1 MATHFKG
8 PILYSA
14 ARKGLENL
22 QVGVWTN
29 QAVFVDDF
37 TGILLDAT
45 NDWTVV
51 KDSGATAAITADAA
65 TGVLA
70 LTSAATTDNDGASI
84 QANEIWGLTDLS
96 AGEKL
101 YFESR
106 FSIASSAGDSV
117 GQMDVW
123 VGLCENFATNPE
135 NAFTASNR
143 IGFQLDDGS
152 SLTRLISEASDTET
166 ETELDSTYNLT
177 DDTYVTLG
185 FVATKGT
192 SGDIVQYYY
201 NRKLVGTHSTN
212 VPTALMTTAMVEVT
226 GDATGTKSMSIDYIM
241 AAVDRGVT
249 Y

>member
-8 PILYSA
+8 PILYSS

-29 QAVFVDDF
+29 QAVFLDDF
-37 TGILLDAT
+37 TGVVLDAT

-51 KDSGATAAITADAA
+51 KDSGATVAITADAA
-65 TGVLA
+65 TGVVA

-84 QANEIWGLTDLS
+84 QGNEIWQLPTT

-106 FSIASSAGDSV
+106 FSIATTAGDSV

-123 VGLCENFATNPE
+123 VGLTENFAMAPE
-135 NAFTASNR
+135 NAFLATNR

-152 SLTRLISEASDTET
+152 SLTRLISESGGTET
-166 ETELDSTYNLT
+166 ETELATTYNLT
-177 DDTYVTLG
+177 DDTYVPLG
-185 FVATKGT
+185 FIATKGT
-192 SGDIVQYYY
+192 TTDTVEYYH
-201 NRKLVGTHSTN
+201 NRKLVGTHTTN
-212 VPTALMTTAMVEVT
+212 VPTDLLTPAMVEVS
-226 GDATGTKSMSIDYIM
+226 GDGTGTKSMNVDYIM

>member
-8 PILYSA
+8 PILYSS

-29 QAVFVDDF
+29 QAVFLDDF
-37 TGILLDAT
+37 TGIVIDAT

-51 KDSGATAAITADAA
+51 KDSGATVAITADAA

-70 LTSAATTDNDGASI
+70 LTSQATTDNDGASI
-84 QANEIWGLTDLS
+84 QGNEIFQLPST

-101 YFESR
+101 FFESR
-106 FSIASSAGDSV
+106 FFASTTAGSGV
-117 GQMDVW
+117 GQMDIW
-123 VGLCENFATNPE
+123 VGLTENFATNPE
-135 NAFTASNR
+135 NAFLATNR

-152 SLTRLISEASDTET
+152 SLTRLISESGGTET
-166 ETELDSTYNLT
+166 ETELAAAYNLT

-185 FVATKGT
+185 FIATKGT
-192 SGDIVQYYY
+192 STDTVQFYY
-201 NRKLVGTHSTN
+201 NRQLVGTHTTN
-212 VPTALMTTAMVEVT
+212 VPTALLTPAMVEIT

>member
-29 QAVFVDDF
+29 QAVFLDDF
-37 TGILLDAT
+37 TGIVLDAT

-51 KDSGATAAITADAA
+51 KDSGATVAITADAA

-70 LTSAATTDNDGASI
+70 LTSTATTDNDGASI
-84 QANEIWGLTDLS
+84 QGNEIFQLPTT

-101 YFESR
+101 FFESR
-106 FSIASSAGDSV
+106 FSIATTAGDSV

-123 VGLCENFATNPE
+123 VGLTENFATAPE
-135 NAFTASNR
+135 NAFLATNR

-152 SLTRLISEASDTET
+152 SLTRLISESGGTET
-166 ETELDSTYNLT
+166 ETELAAAYNLT

-185 FVATKGT
+185 FIATKGT
-192 SGDIVQYYY
+192 STDTVQFYY
-201 NRKLVGTHSTN
+201 NRQLVGTHTTN
-212 VPTALMTTAMVEVT
+212 VPTDLLTPAMVEVS
-226 GDATGTKSMSIDYIM
+226 GDGTGTKSMNVDYIM

>member
-8 PILYSA
+8 PILYSS

-29 QAVFVDDF
+29 QAVFLDDF
-37 TGILLDAT
+37 TGIVLDAT

-51 KDSGATAAITADAA
+51 KDSSATVAITADAA

-70 LTSAATTDNDGASI
+70 LTSQATTDDDGASI
-84 QANEIWGLTDLS
+84 QGNEIWQLPTT
-96 AGEKL
+96 AGEQL
-101 YFESR
+101 FFEAR
-106 FSIASSAGDSV
+106 FSIASTAGSSV

-123 VGLCENFATNPE
+123 VGLTENFATHPE
-135 NAFTASNR
+135 NAFLATNR

-152 SLTRLISEASDTET
+152 SLTRLISESGGTET
-166 ETELDSTYNLT
+166 ETELASTYNLV

-185 FVATKGT
+185 FIATKGT
-192 SGDIVQYYY
+192 STDTVQYYH
-201 NRKLVGTHSTN
+201 NRKLVGTHTTN
-212 VPTALMTTAMVEVT
+212 IPTALLTPAMVEIT
-226 GDATGTKSMSIDYIM
+226 GDATGTKSMSVDYIM

>member
-22 QVGVWTN
+22 QVGVWPD
-29 QAVFVDDF
+29 QSVLYDDF

-51 KDSGATAAITADAA
+51 KDTSATAALSADTA

-70 LTSAATTDNDGASI
+70 LTSEATTDNDGASI
-84 QANEIWGLTDLS
+84 QGNEIFQLPST

-101 YFESR
+101 FFEAR
-106 FSIASSAGDSV
+106 FFASSTSGSGV
-117 GQMDVW
+117 GQMDIW
-123 VGLCENFATNPE
+123 IGLCENFATNPE
-135 NAFTASNR
+135 AAFTASNR

-152 SLTRLISEASDTET
+152 SLTRLITEASDTET
-166 ETELDSTYNLT
+166 ETELAAAYNLT
-177 DDTYVTLG
+177 DDTYVTVG
-185 FVATKGT
+185 FIGTKGT
-192 SGDIVQYYY
+192 TTDTVQFYY
-201 NRKLVGTHSTN
+201 NRQLVGTHTTN
-212 VPTALMTTAMVEVT
+212 IPTSLMTPAAVEVS
-226 GDATGTKSMSIDYIM
+226 GDATGTKSMSVDYIM

>member
-8 PILYSA
+8 PILYSS

-29 QAVFVDDF
+29 QAVFLDDF
-37 TGILLDAT
+37 TGIVLDAT

-51 KDSGATAAITADAA
+51 KDSGATVAISADVA

-70 LTSAATTDNDGASI
+70 LTSTATTDNDGGSI
-84 QANEIWGLTDLS
+84 QGNEIFQLPTT
-96 AGEKL
+96 AGEQL
-101 YFESR
+101 FFEAR
-106 FSIASSAGDSV
+106 FSIASTAGSSV

-123 VGLCENFATNPE
+123 VGLTENFATAPE
-135 NAFTASNR
+135 NAFLATNR
-143 IGFQLDDGS
+143 IGFQLDDAS
-152 SLTRLISEASDTET
+152 SLTRLISESGGTET
-166 ETELDSTYNLT
+166 ETELASTYNLV

-185 FVATKGT
+185 FIATKGT
-192 SGDIVQYYY
+192 STDTVQYYH
-201 NRKLVGTHSTN
+201 NRKLVGTHTTN
-212 VPTALMTTAMVEVT
+212 IPTALLTPAMVEVS
-226 GDATGTKSMSIDYIM
+226 GDATGTKSMNVDYIM

>member
-22 QVGVWTN
+22 QVGVWPD
-29 QAVFVDDF
+29 QAVLYDDF

-51 KDSGATAAITADAA
+51 KDSGATAAISADTA

-70 LTSAATTDNDGASI
+70 LTSAATTDDDGASI
-84 QANEIWGLTDLS
+84 QGNEIFQLPST

-101 YFESR
+101 FFESR
-106 FSIASSAGDSV
+106 FFASATAGSGV
-117 GQMDVW
+117 GQMDIW

-135 NAFTASNR
+135 AAFTASNR

-152 SLTRLISEASDTET
+152 SLTRLITEASDTET
-166 ETELDSTYNLT
+166 ETELAAAYNLT
-177 DDTYVTLG
+177 DDTYVTVGFIATLG
-185 FVATKGT
+185 TT
-192 SGDIVQYYY
+192 TDTVQFYY
-201 NRKLVGTHSTN
+201 NRQLVGTHTTN
-212 VPTALMTTAMVEVT
+212 IPTSLMTPAAVEVS
-226 GDATGTKSMSIDYIM
+226 GDATGTKSLSVDYIM

>member
-22 QVGVWTN
+22 QVGVWPD
-29 QAVFVDDF
+29 QAVFLDDF
-37 TGILLDAT
+37 TGILFDAT

-51 KDSGATAAITADAA
+51 KDTSATVAISADTA
-65 TGVLA
+65 TGVVA

-84 QANEIWGLTDLS
+84 QGNEIFQLPST

-101 YFESR
+101 FFEAR
-106 FSIASSAGDSV
+106 FFASTTSGSGV
-117 GQMDVW
+117 GQMDIW
-123 VGLCENFATNPE
+123 VGLCENFATAPE

-152 SLTRLISEASDTET
+152 SLTRLITEASDTET
-166 ETELDSTYNLT
+166 ETELATTYNLT
-177 DDTYVTLG
+177 DDTYVTVG
-185 FVATKGT
+185 FIATKGT
-192 SGDIVQYYY
+192 TTDTVQFYY
-201 NRKLVGTHSTN
+201 NRSLVGTHTTN
-212 VPTALMTTAMVEVT
+212 IPTSLMTPAAVEVS
-226 GDATGTKSMSIDYIM
+226 GDATGTKSMSVDYIL
-241 AAVDRGVT
+241 AAVDRGVS

>member
-22 QVGVWTN
+22 QVGVWPD
-29 QAVFVDDF
+29 QAVFLDDF
-37 TGILLDAT
+37 TGILFDAT

-51 KDSGATAAITADAA
+51 KDTSATVAISADTA
-65 TGVLA
+65 TGVVA

-84 QANEIWGLTDLS
+84 QGNEIFQLPST

-101 YFESR
+101 FFEAR
-106 FSIASSAGDSV
+106 FFASATAGSGV
-117 GQMDVW
+117 GQMDIW

-135 NAFTASNR
+135 AAFTASNR

-152 SLTRLISEASDTET
+152 SLTRLITEASDTET
-166 ETELDSTYNLT
+166 ETELATTYNLT
-177 DDTYVTLG
+177 DDTYVTVGFIATLG
-185 FVATKGT
+185 TT
-192 SGDIVQYYY
+192 TDTVQFYY
-201 NRKLVGTHSTN
+201 NRQLVGTHTTN
-212 VPTALMTTAMVEVT
+212 IPTSLMTPAAVEVS
-226 GDATGTKSMSIDYIM
+226 GDATGTKSMSVDYIL

>member
-8 PILYSA
+8 PILYSS

-22 QVGVWTN
+22 QVGVWPD
-29 QAVFVDDF
+29 QAVFLDDF
-37 TGILLDAT
+37 TGIALDAT

-51 KDSGATAAITADAA
+51 KDTSATVAISADVA
-65 TGVLA
+65 TGVVA
-70 LTSAATTDNDGASI
+70 LTSQATTDNDGASI
-84 QANEIWGLTDLS
+84 QGNEIFQLPTT

-101 YFESR
+101 YFECR
-106 FSIASSAGDSV
+106 FYIGSTAGDSV

-123 VGLCENFATNPE
+123 VGLTENFATNPE
-135 NAFTASNR
+135 NAFLATNR

-152 SLTRLISEASDTET
+152 SLTRLISESGGTET
-166 ETELDSTYNLT
+166 ETELASTYNLV

-185 FVATKGT
+185 FIATKGT
-192 SGDIVQYYY
+192 STDTVEYYH
-201 NRKLVGTHSTN
+201 NRKLVGTHTTN
-212 VPTALMTTAMVEVT
+212 VPTVLLTPAIVEVS
-226 GDATGTKSMSIDYIM
+226 GDATGTKSMGADYIM

>member
-22 QVGVWTN
+22 QVGVWPD
-29 QAVFVDDF
+29 QAVFLDDF
-37 TGILLDAT
+37 TGIVIDAT

-51 KDSGATAAITADAA
+51 KDSGATVAIAADTA
-65 TGVLA
+65 TGVVA
-70 LTSAATTDNDGASI
+70 LTSTATTDDDGASI
-84 QANEIWGLTDLS
+84 QGNEIFQLPST

-101 YFESR
+101 FFEAR
-106 FSIASSAGDSV
+106 FSIASTAGSSV

-135 NAFTASNR
+135 NAFAAANR

-152 SLTRLISEASDTET
+152 SLTRLISESGGTET
-166 ETELDSTYNLT
+166 ETELATTYNLT
-177 DDTYVTLG
+177 DDTYVTVG
-185 FVATKGT
+185 FIATKGT
-192 SGDIVQYYY
+192 TTDTVQFYYD
-201 NRKLVGTHSTN
+201 RQLVGTHTTN
-212 VPTALMTTAMVEVT
+212 IPTALMTPAAVEVS
-226 GDATGTKSMSIDYIM
+226 GDATGTKSMSVDYIM

>member
-22 QVGVWTN
+22 QVGVWPD
-29 QAVFVDDF
+29 QAVFLDDF
-37 TGILLDAT
+37 TGIVIDTT

-51 KDSGATAAITADAA
+51 KDSGATVAISADVA
-65 TGVLA
+65 TGVVA

-84 QANEIWGLTDLS
+84 QGNEIFQLPTT

-106 FSIASSAGDSV
+106 FSIATTAGDSV

-123 VGLCENFATNPE
+123 VGLTENFATAPE
-135 NAFTASNR
+135 NAFLATNR

-152 SLTRLISEASDTET
+152 SLTRLISESGGTET
-166 ETELDSTYNLT
+166 ETELASTYNLV

-185 FVATKGT
+185 FIATKGT
-192 SGDIVQYYY
+192 STDTVQFYY
-201 NRKLVGTHSTN
+201 NRQLVGTHTTN
-212 VPTALMTTAMVEVT
+212 VPTALLTPAAVEVS
-226 GDATGTKSMSIDYIM
+226 GDATGTKSLNVDYIM

>member
-22 QVGVWTN
+22 QVGVWPD
-29 QAVFVDDF
+29 QSVLYDDF

-51 KDSGATAAITADAA
+51 KDTSATAALSADTA

-70 LTSAATTDNDGASI
+70 LTSQATTDNDGASI
-84 QANEIWGLTDLS
+84 QGNEIFQLPST

-101 YFESR
+101 FFEAR
-106 FSIASSAGDSV
+106 FFASSTSGSGV
-117 GQMDVW
+117 GQMDIW
-123 VGLCENFATNPE
+123 IGLCENFATNPE
-135 NAFTASNR
+135 AAFTASNR

-152 SLTRLISEASDTET
+152 SLTRLITEASDTET
-166 ETELDSTYNLT
+166 ETELAAAYNLT
-177 DDTYVTLG
+177 DDTYVTVG
-185 FVATKGT
+185 FIGTKGT
-192 SGDIVQYYY
+192 TTDTVQFYY
-201 NRKLVGTHSTN
+201 NRQLVGTHTTN
-212 VPTALMTTAMVEVT
+212 IPTSLMTPAAVEVS
-226 GDATGTKSMSIDYIM
+226 GDATGTKSMSVDYIM

>member
-8 PILYSA
+8 PILYSS

-22 QVGVWTN
+22 QVGVWPDQT
-29 QAVFVDDF
+29 VYLDDF
-37 TGILLDAT
+37 TGIALDAT

-51 KDSGATAAITADAA
+51 KDSGASVAISADTAV
-65 TGVLA
+65 GVVA
-70 LTSAATTDNDGASI
+70 LTSTATTDNDGASI
-84 QANEIWGLTDLS
+84 QGNEIFQLPTT

-106 FSIASSAGDSV
+106 FFASTTAGSGV
-117 GQMDVW
+117 GQMDIW
-123 VGLCENFATNPE
+123 VGLTENFATNPE
-135 NAFTASNR
+135 NAFLATNR

-152 SLTRLISEASDTET
+152 SLTRLISESGGTET
-166 ETELDSTYNLT
+166 ETELAAAYNLT

-185 FVATKGT
+185 FIATKGT
-192 SGDIVQYYY
+192 STDTVQFYY
-201 NRKLVGTHSTN
+201 NRQLVGTHTTN
-212 VPTALMTTAMVEVT
+212 VPTALLTPAMVEVS
-226 GDATGTKSMSIDYIM
+226 GDATGTKSMSVDYVM

>member
-22 QVGVWTN
+22 QVGVWPD
-29 QAVFVDDF
+29 QAVLYDDF
-37 TGILLDAT
+37 TGIFLDAT

-51 KDSGATAAITADAA
+51 KDSSATAAISADTA

-70 LTSAATTDNDGASI
+70 LTSQATTDNDGASI
-84 QANEIWGLTDLS
+84 QGNEIFQLPST

-101 YFESR
+101 FFESR
-106 FSIASSAGDSV
+106 FFASTTAGSGV
-117 GQMDVW
+117 GQMDIW
-123 VGLCENFATNPE
+123 VGLTENFATHPE
-135 NAFTASNR
+135 NAFLATNR

-152 SLTRLISEASDTET
+152 SLTRLISESGGTET
-166 ETELDSTYNLT
+166 ETELAAAYNLT

-185 FVATKGT
+185 FIATKGT
-192 SGDIVQYYY
+192 STDTVQFYY
-201 NRKLVGTHSTN
+201 NRQLVGTHTTN
-212 VPTALMTTAMVEVT
+212 VPTALLTPAAVEVS
-226 GDATGTKSMSIDYIM
+226 GDATGTKSMSVDYIM

>member
-22 QVGVWTN
+22 QVGVWPD
-29 QAVFVDDF
+29 QAVLYDDF

-51 KDSGATAAITADAA
+51 KDSGATAAISADTA

-70 LTSAATTDNDGASI
+70 LTSQATTDNDGASI
-84 QANEIWGLTDLS
+84 QGNEIFQLPST

-101 YFESR
+101 FFEAR
-106 FSIASSAGDSV
+106 FFASSTSGSGV
-117 GQMDVW
+117 GQMDIW
-123 VGLCENFATNPE
+123 IGLCENFATNPE
-135 NAFTASNR
+135 AAFTASNR

-152 SLTRLISEASDTET
+152 SLTRLITEASDTET
-166 ETELDSTYNLT
+166 ETELAAAYNLT
-177 DDTYVTLG
+177 DDTYVTVG
-185 FVATKGT
+185 FIGTKGT
-192 SGDIVQYYY
+192 TTDTVKFYY
-201 NRKLVGTHSTN
+201 NRQLVGTHTTN
-212 VPTALMTTAMVEVT
+212 IPTSLMTPAAVEVS
-226 GDATGTKSMSIDYIM
+226 GDATGTKSMSVDYIM

>member
-22 QVGVWTN
+22 QVGVWPD
-29 QAVFVDDF
+29 QAVLYDDF

-51 KDSGATAAITADAA
+51 KDGSATAAISADTA

-70 LTSAATTDNDGASI
+70 LTSQATTDDDGASI
-84 QANEIWGLTDLS
+84 QGNEIFQLPST

-101 YFESR
+101 FFESR
-106 FSIASSAGDSV
+106 FFASTTAGSGV
-117 GQMDVW
+117 GQMDIW
-123 VGLCENFATNPE
+123 VGLTENFATAPE
-135 NAFTASNR
+135 NAFLATNR

-166 ETELDSTYNLT
+166 ETELASTYNLT

-212 VPTALMTTAMVEVT
+212 VPTALMTTAAVEVS
-226 GDATGTKSMSIDYIM
+226 GDATGTKSMSVDYIM

>member
-22 QVGVWTN
+22 QVGVWPD
-29 QAVFVDDF
+29 QAVLYDDF

-51 KDSGATAAITADAA
+51 KDTSATAALSADTA

-70 LTSAATTDNDGASI
+70 LTSQATTDDDGASI
-84 QANEIWGLTDLS
+84 QGNEIFQLPST

-101 YFESR
+101 FFESR
-106 FSIASSAGDSV
+106 FFASTTAGSGV
-117 GQMDVW
+117 GQMDIW
-123 VGLCENFATNPE
+123 MGLTENFATHPE
-135 NAFTASNR
+135 NAFLATNR

-152 SLTRLISEASDTET
+152 SLTRLISESGGTET
-166 ETELDSTYNLT
+166 ETELAATYNLT

-185 FVATKGT
+185 FIATKGT
-192 SGDIVQYYY
+192 STDTVQFYY
-201 NRKLVGTHSTN
+201 NRQLVGTHTTN
-212 VPTALMTTAMVEVT
+212 VPTALLTPAAVEVS
-226 GDATGTKSMSIDYIM
+226 GDATGTKSLNVDYIM

>member
-22 QVGVWTN
+22 QVGVWPD
-29 QAVFVDDF
+29 QAVFLDDF
-37 TGILLDAT
+37 TGIALDAT

-51 KDSGATAAITADAA
+51 KDSSATAAISADTA

-70 LTSAATTDNDGASI
+70 LTSQATTDDDGASI
-84 QANEIWGLTDLS
+84 QGNEIFQLPTT

-101 YFESR
+101 FFESR
-106 FSIASSAGDSV
+106 FFASTTAGSGV
-117 GQMDVW
+117 GQMDIW
-123 VGLCENFATNPE
+123 VGLTENFATHPE
-135 NAFTASNR
+135 NAFLATNR

-152 SLTRLISEASDTET
+152 SLTRLISESGGTET
-166 ETELDSTYNLT
+166 ETELAAAYNLT

-185 FVATKGT
+185 FIATKGT
-192 SGDIVQYYY
+192 TTDTVQYYY
-201 NRKLVGTHSTN
+201 NRNLVGTHTTN
-212 VPTALMTTAMVEVT
+212 VPTALLTPAAVEVS